1 MRAVFHGW
9 LVILALLLETAPISA
24 ADVTLGGRVTDED
37 DAPVSDVRI
46 TIHSA
51 AVNPGLIAQ
60 TQTGP
65 RGVFSIVLPSPGDYI
80 LDAEREG
87 FYSLK
92 NHPIHADVSQQITL
106 TISAVKEVFQSVDV
120 NEQVSPVDIAQTSN
134 QERLTGTE
142 INDVPYTN
150 GHSLRESLNLMP
162 GVLLDPGGGMH
173 FNGSQEHQVQYILNG
188 FNITDPI
195 SNQFDTL
202 LAVEGIRELAY
213 SSGRDSPQLGKG
225 SAGVLAISTETGTD
239 AFHYT
244 ATDFIPGVSFQKGIR
259 LGNWY
264 PRFGVSGPILKGK
277 AWYSDTFA
285 SEFTNTLVNGLPS
298 GLNTNGGWVGSN
310 LFHMQWNLTPSQ
322 ILFADVLVNVN
333 DQNRAGL
340 GALDPVST
348 TSDTRTRQYFG
359 SIKDQIVLGHGA
371 LFELGFAHND
381 FDDAQTPQGS
391 ALYVF
396 SPEGRSGNYFVDA
409 RQRATRDQGLAHVYL
424 PEFHFAGTHR
434 IEVGADADLLHYGT
448 DFHRTG
454 YEVIGLSGQLL
465 SETMFEGSGQFHLPD
480 AEMSSYILDTW
491 RPLPHVIP
499 RFQLSLGLRQDWE
512 QRTGDL
518 AWSPRA
524 AFSWAPFKS
533 SRTRIAGGYS
543 VARDAVP
550 LETLG
555 RPLDQGA
562 LTTEYN
568 ASGIAVGPPALTT
581 FAIPDGGLQLP
592 RAATWSLNVDHKV
605 TEHILVTAKVLSRR
619 LTDGFVYLN
628 TLDPGLPNEAPPS
641 ALPVPGGTAPG
652 IYELSNIRRDDYDS
666 EQISVKQTLSG
677 QYEWRVSYVH
687 SRAVSNAFLDG
698 NPLDPLQ
705 VLPYSAPMP
714 WNAPN
719 RVLGW
724 AYLPLA
730 RALPQRLKK
739 QNWAVAVLADARSG
753 FPFSVEDQTGTV
765 VGSADSHRY
774 PLHFDLNLALERVVT
789 LRGYR
794 FALRGG
800 IDNATNQANPNAVEN
815 IIGAPQYLQFLGQE
829 GRHYVVRIRFF
840 GRAVTK

>member
-1 MRAVFHGW
+1 MCRGW
-9 LVILALLLETAPISA
+9 LVILLVAPVVAPLYA
-24 ADVTLGGRVTDED
+24 ADVTLSGRVADENG
-37 DAPVSDVRI
+37 APVSDAQISVR
-46 TIHSA
+46 A
-51 AVNPGLIAQ
+51 AANPDVLVQA
-60 TQTGP
+60 QTGP
-65 RGVFSIVLPSPGDYI
+65 GGRFAVALPVPGDYLI
-80 LDAEREG
+80 DAERQG
-87 FYSLK
+87 YYALK
-92 NHPIHADVSQQITL
+92 NRPVHVEAAQELTL

-120 NEQVSPVDIAQTSN
+120 NEQVSPVDIAQTRN
-134 QERLTGTE
+134 EEHLTGTE

-150 GHSLRESLNLMP
+150 GHSLRESMGLMP
-162 GVLLDPGGGMH
+162 GVLMDPGGALH
-173 FNGSQEHQVQYILNG
+173 FNGSQESQVQYVLNG

-195 SNQFDTL
+195 TNQFGTL
-202 LAVEGIRELAY
+202 LAVEGIRALTY
-213 SSGRDSPQLGKG
+213 SSGRDSPEFGKG

-244 ATDFIPGVSFQKGIR
+244 ATNFIPGVSFQKGVR

-264 PRFGVSGPILKGK
+264 PRFGVSGPILRGK
-277 AWYSDTFA
+277 AWFSDTFS
-285 SEFTNTLVNGLPS
+285 SEFTNTLVTGLPS
-298 GLNTNGGWVGSN
+298 GQNTSSGWIGSN
-310 LFHMQWNLTPSQ
+310 LFHTQWNLAPSQ
-322 ILFADVLVNVN
+322 ILFVDFLVNIS

-340 GALDPVST
+340 GALDPIST
-348 TSDTRTRQYFG
+348 TSTTRARQYFG

-371 LFELGFAHND
+371 LFELGYAHND

-396 SPEGRSGNYFVDA
+396 SPAGRSGNYFVDS
-409 RQRATRDQGLAHVYL
+409 RQSATRDQGLAHLYL
-424 PEFHFAGTHR
+424 PAFHFAGTHQ
-434 IEVGADADLLHYGT
+434 IEVGADADLLHYNG

-465 SETMFEGSGQFHLPD
+465 SETMFQGSGVFHLPD

-491 RPLPHVIP
+491 RPFPSIVP

-524 AFSWAPFKS
+524 AFSWAPLKS
-533 SRTRIAGGYS
+533 GRMRIAGGYS

-555 RPLDQGA
+555 RPLDQSA

-568 ASGIAVGPPALTT
+568 AAGVPAGPAAVTS
-581 FAIPDGGLQLP
+581 FAIPDSGLKLP

-605 TEHILVTAKVLSRR
+605 SQHILVTAKYLRRR

-628 TLDPGLPNEAPPS
+628 TLDPQAPPS
-641 ALPVPGGTAPG
+641 ELPVPGGTAPG
-652 IYELSNIRRDDYDS
+652 IYQLGNVRRDDYDS
-666 EQISVKQTLSG
+666 EQISIKQTLSG
-677 QYEWRVSYVH
+677 QYEWMVSYVH
-687 SRAVSNAFLDG
+687 SRAVSNAFLDS
-698 NPLDPLQ
+698 NALDPLQ
-705 VLPYSAPMP
+705 ALPYFAPMP

-730 RALPQRLKK
+730 RALPRRLKG
-739 QNWAVAVLADARSG
+739 QGWAVAVLADARSG
-753 FPFSVEDQTGTV
+753 FPFSVQDQTGLV

-774 PLHFDLNLALERVVT
+774 PLNFDLNVALERVVT

-800 IDNATNQANPNAVEN
+800 IDNLTNQANPTAVEN
-815 IIGAPQYLQFLGQE
+815 TVGAPQYLQFLGQE

-840 GRAVTK
+840 GRAGTK